1 MTKVFSVVVK
11 KLCIFRDSENER
23 KGAKGVKRLEEDGKL
38 NYEELLFPVVN
49 DRKILEHQ

>member
-11 KLCIFRDSENER
+11 KFCILRDSENER

-38 NYEELLFPVVN
+38 NYEPKNFYFQWLMTE
-49 DRKILEHQ
+49 KY